1 MTTTTTTTTTT
12 TAKKY
17 AKIDQ
22 IERLINVTD
31 AVLAE
36 KKKRKNIRDN
46 TGNKAPFAFEQY
58 FPCNIETETFSNVV
72 FSTSTRAPA
81 PVPTLATSSVTV
93 TATATATATAPG
105 SFCFAIG
112 GVPSYIYIVSSYC
125 TLSTLPHC
133 PNSQRHSLA
142 RLAVLPTATMT
153 HLHVQTR
160 STQPV
165 LFSAQ
170 SATDFKLVMYSIK
183 IDRWMDGWMDRQ
195 IDGWIDG

>member
-1 MTTTTTTTTTT
+1 MYFVHPFDSFVHSFSHSISMTNEWNKSGT
-12 TAKKY
+12 KRW
-17 AKIDQ
+17 
-22 IERLINVTD
+22 ERDTIVD
-31 AVLAE
+31 DVS
-36 KKKRKNIRDN
+36 
-46 TGNKAPFAFEQY
+46 AFTR
-58 FPCNIETETFSNVV
+58 NNSN
-72 FSTSTRAPA
+72 STSTRAPV
-81 PVPTLATSSVTV
+81 PVPTLATSSV
-93 TATATATATAPG
+93 TATATATAPG

-183 IDRWMDGWMDRQ
+183 VRSCFTTFPLHQSRTTIMTTTKTMTITKNLGAM
-195 IDGWIDG
+195 

>member
-12 TAKKY
+12 TAK
-17 AKIDQ
+17 
-22 IERLINVTD
+22 N
-31 AVLAE
+31 
-36 KKKRKNIRDN
+36 N
-46 TGNKAPFAFEQY
+46 
-58 FPCNIETETFSNVV
+58 
-72 FSTSTRAPA
+72 STSTRAPA
-81 PVPTLATSSVTV
+81 PIPTPATSSVTV

-183 IDRWMDGWMDRQ
+183 VRSCFTTFPLHQSRTTMTIMTTTKTMT
-195 IDGWIDG
+195 ITKNLEAT